1 MKTTTDT
8 TATAPRTSAGDPREV
23 VRAYLATWNA
33 TDEQEQRRLLAQH
46 WSREVSYVDPL
57 AAVEGHD
64 GVRAA
69 VSGVHE
75 QFPELVFSLV
85 GDIDSHHDQ
94 LRFQW
99 GLGPAGAAPV
109 VIGFDVMVLDQEGR
123 ILDVRGFLDR
133 IPNRPL
139 TR

>member
-1 MKTTTDT
+1 MNTANDT
-8 TATAPRTSAGDPREV
+8 TATRTATDPGTSTGDPREV

-33 TDEQEQRRLLAQH
+33 TNEQEQRRLLAQH
-46 WSREVSYVDPL
+46 WAAEVSYVDPL
-57 AAVEGHD
+57 AAVQGHD
-64 GVRAA
+64 GLRAV

-75 QFPELVFSLV
+75 QFPGSVFSLV
-85 GDIDSHHDQ
+85 GDVDSHHDQ

-99 GLGPAGAAPV
+99 GLGPAGDEPI

-133 IPNRPL
+133 IPQ
-139 TR
+139 